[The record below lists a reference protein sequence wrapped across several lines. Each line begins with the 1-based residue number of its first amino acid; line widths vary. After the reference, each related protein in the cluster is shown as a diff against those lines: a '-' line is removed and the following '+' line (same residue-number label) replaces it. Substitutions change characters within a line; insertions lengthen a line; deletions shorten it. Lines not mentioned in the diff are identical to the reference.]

1 IHEMYGRYFKED
13 LRPQFHMVKEF
24 PLAGKPPVMTHL
36 FYNQNKE
43 LIISCKGALE
53 GVLKLCDLEEN
64 EKQRILEKGA
74 AYAKNGLRVLGVA
87 KGIWDT
93 ETLPETQEETPFTFL
108 GIITF
113 YDPPAE
119 NIKKVI
125 SDFYD
130 SNVAVK
136 MITGDF
142 AATAQA
148 IASQVGIKSN
158 QVLTGDEINSLEGK
172 ALLEAVKN
180 TSVFARVAPETKL
193 KIIEALKE
201 GGEVVSMT
209 GDGVN
214 DAPALKAAHI
224 GIAMGKRGSD
234 VAKAAAGLVL
244 SGDDLSKM
252 VDAIFL
258 GRRIHINLSKA
269 IRYIISI
276 HVPIILLVIFP
287 IFFGWLPSMLL
298 TPIHV
303 IFLELIM
310 GPTCSIIYENEPVP
324 NQEMKTPTKSGNDNL
339 LESSQ
344 LAISILQGVVIALGC
359 LGMGYYIFT
368 KGADEQTVRSYIF
381 STLLLSNIFLTL
393 FNRSF
398 TATVWQTLKWKN
410 IWIHIILS
418 FSILVLIVIHTIPA
432 AQSLFEVTPLSLTE
446 LLLPF
451 LVAFV
456 STCWMEVVIY
466 LKQVNAKRTQSV
478 RVNP

>member
-1 IHEMYGRYFKED
+1 
-13 LRPQFHMVKEF
+13 
-24 PLAGKPPVMTHL
+24 
-36 FYNQNKE
+36 
-43 LIISCKGALE
+43 
-53 GVLKLCDLEEN
+53 
-64 EKQRILEKGA
+64 
-74 AYAKNGLRVLGVA
+74 
-87 KGIWDT
+87 
-93 ETLPETQEETPFTFL
+93 
-108 GIITF
+108 
-113 YDPPAE
+113 
-119 NIKKVI
+119 
-125 SDFYD
+125 
-130 SNVAVK
+130 
-136 MITGDF
+136 
-142 AATAQA
+142 
-148 IASQVGIKSN
+148 
-158 QVLTGDEINSLEGK
+158 
-172 ALLEAVKN
+172 
-180 TSVFARVAPETKL
+180 
-193 KIIEALKE
+193 
-201 GGEVVSMT
+201 
-209 GDGVN
+209 
-214 DAPALKAAHI
+214 
-224 GIAMGKRGSD
+224 
-234 VAKAAAGLVL
+234 
-244 SGDDLSKM
+244 
-252 VDAIFL
+252 
-258 GRRIHINLSKA
+258 
-269 IRYIISI
+269 
-276 HVPIILLVIFP
+276 
-287 IFFGWLPSMLL
+287 
-298 TPIHV
+298 
-303 IFLELIM
+303 M